1 MKKVIIKN
9 KQNVVTHFAAFSTNE
24 EATAWVD
31 KQKLKNSWG
40 KPERWVA
47 EDQLVSEGENIDN
60 SLEMMSEMTSF
71 GEIKLYKFAAE
82 YTVEVVD
89 ITAEVAAAKKLSDR
103 TKKRAFGEGLI
114 DKISTMNDSK
124 NLSTEQVDAFMTNNL
139 ISNLREH
146 LWAGNIDTFVAK
158 LSTSDVSSFF
168 TTEEKAAVLSEC
180 QTFLTSL
187 GA

>member
-1 MKKVIIKN
+1 MKRVLIK
-9 KQNVVTHFAAFSTNE
+9 KQGVTTNQAEFATQELAEAWLAKE
-24 EATAWVD
+24 EANNSFG
-31 KQKLKNSWG
+31 KQ
-40 KPERWVA
+40 ERWVA

-60 SLEMMSEMTSF
+60 SIAMMSEMTSF
-71 GEIKLYKFAAE
+71 GEIKLYKFASE

-187 GA
+187 EA

>member
-1 MKKVIIKN
+1 MKKVLIK
-9 KQNVVTHFAAFSTNE
+9 KQGVTTNQAKFATQELAEAWLAKE
-24 EATAWVD
+24 EAS
-31 KQKLKNSWG
+31 NSFG

-60 SLEMMSEMTSF
+60 SIAMMSEMTSF

-103 TKKRAFGEGLI
+103 TKKRAFGEALI
-114 DKISTMNDSK
+114 DKISTLNDGK
-124 NLSTEQVDAFMTNNL
+124 NLSIEQVDAFMTNSL

-158 LSTSDVSSFF
+158 LST
-168 TTEEKAAVLSEC
+168 TEEKAAVLSEC

>member
-1 MKKVIIKN
+1 MKKVIVKN

-40 KPERWVA
+40 KQERWVA
-47 EDQLVSEGENIDN
+47 EDQLVSEGENIAN
-60 SLEMMSEMTSF
+60 SIEMMIESTSF
-71 GEIKLYKFAAE
+71 GDIKLYKFAAE

-103 TKKRAFGEGLI
+103 TKKRAFGEALI
-114 DKISTMNDSK
+114 DKISTINDSK
-124 NLSTEQVDAFMTNNL
+124 NLSVEQVDAFMTNAL

-146 LWAGNIDTFVAK
+146 LWAGNIDTFISK
-158 LSTSDVSSFF
+158 LQASDVSAFF
-168 TTEEKAAVLSEC
+168 TEQEKTAVILEC
-180 QTFLTSL
+180 QTFLTNL
-187 GA
+187 GG

>member
-1 MKKVIIKN
+1 MKRVLIK
-9 KQNVVTHFAAFSTNE
+9 KQGVTTNQAEFATQELAEAWLAKE
-24 EATAWVD
+24 EANNSFG
-31 KQKLKNSWG
+31 KQ
-40 KPERWVA
+40 ERWVA

-60 SLEMMSEMTSF
+60 SIAMMSEMTSF
-71 GEIKLYKFAAE
+71 GEIKLYKFASE

-103 TKKRAFGEGLI
+103 TKKRAFGEALI
-114 DKISTMNDSK
+114 DKISTLNDGK
-124 NLSTEQVDAFMTNNL
+124 NLSIEQVDAFMTNSL

>member
-1 MKKVIIKN
+1 MKKVVVKN
-9 KQNVVTHFAAFSTNE
+9 LQGQETHGASFDTTELAN
-24 EATAWVD
+24 AWIERV
-31 KQKLKNSWG
+31 KGTKAWG
-40 KPERWVA
+40 KSERWVA

-60 SLEMMSEMTSF
+60 SIAMMSEMTSF

-103 TKKRAFGEGLI
+103 TKKRAFGEALI
-114 DKISTMNDSK
+114 DKISTLNDGK
-124 NLSTEQVDAFMTNNL
+124 NLSIEQVDAFMTNNL

>member
-1 MKKVIIKN
+1 MKRVLIKKQGVTTNQAEFATQELAEAWLAKEVAN
-9 KQNVVTHFAAFSTNE
+9 KSF
-24 EATAWVD
+24 
-31 KQKLKNSWG
+31 G
-40 KPERWVA
+40 KPERWVS
-47 EDQLVSEGENIDN
+47 EDRLQIEGENIDN
-60 SLEMMSEMTSF
+60 SLEMMIEPTSF
-71 GEIKLYKFAAE
+71 GDIKLYKFAAE

-89 ITAEVAAAKKLSDR
+89 ITAETLAAKKVSDR
-103 TKKRAFGEGLI
+103 AKKRAFGEALI
-114 DKISTMNDSK
+114 DKISTLNDSK